1 VHTVFEGM
9 SPEYSGDTFLT
20 FPERSE
26 EMKPQT
32 RRIELL
38 DELRGFAILAMIVHH
53 TFLDIGF
60 VLGLDWGYNIFDNLC
75 ILQPVFWAIFIVIS
89 GICSRLSR
97 NTLKRGAIV
106 FAAGLA
112 VTLVTA
118 VIMPKIG
125 ITGAEIYFGI
135 LSCLGACM
143 IITGLLM
150 PLITKAKP
158 IIGMIVSAVLFAFSY
173 SISSGSLCFGL
184 IKLPE
189 ILYKSN
195 WLMSLGMFSPSFESA
210 DYFAIIPWLFMFLFG
225 SFLGSWA
232 KDGAFPAFT
241 YKKHSKILSFIGK
254 NSLWFYLAHQPVI
267 YAILYLVAYIIYM
280 IYK

>member
-1 VHTVFEGM
+1 
-9 SPEYSGDTFLT
+9 
-20 FPERSE
+20 
-26 EMKPQT
+26 MKPQT

-38 DELRGFAILAMIVHH
+38 DELRGFAILAMLVHH
-53 TFLDIGF
+53 AFLDIGF
-60 VLGLDWGYNIFDNLC
+60 ILGLDWGYEIFNKLC
-75 ILQPVFWAIFIVIS
+75 VLQPVFWAIFIVIS

-97 NTLKRGAIV
+97 NTLKRGLIV

-118 VIMPKIG
+118 VIMPKMG

-150 PLITKAKP
+150 PLINKTNA
-158 IIGMIVSAVLFAFSY
+158 IFGMALSAVLFAFFY
-173 SISSGSLCFGL
+173 GISSRYLCFGL
-184 IKLPE
+184 IKLPDA
-189 ILYKSN
+189 LYQTN
-195 WLMSLGMFSPSFESA
+195 WLMPLGIFSSSFESA
-210 DYFAIIPWLFMFLFG
+210 DYFSIIPWLFMFLFG
-225 SFLGSWA
+225 AFLGQYA

-267 YAILYLVAYIIYM
+267 YAILYLVAHIIYL
-280 IYK
+280 IYR

>member
-1 VHTVFEGM
+1 MGYIINITNPKGAEKM
-9 SPEYSGDTFLT
+9 EA
-20 FPERSE
+20 
-26 EMKPQT
+26 KT

-60 VLGLDWGYNIFDNLC
+60 VLGMDWGYKVFDKLC
-75 ILQPVFWAIFIVIS
+75 VLQPVFWAIFIIIS

-118 VIMPKIG
+118 VIMPKMG

-135 LSCLGACM
+135 LSCLGVCM
-143 IITGLLM
+143 IITGLFM
-150 PLITKAKP
+150 PLIKKTNP
-158 IIGMIVSAVLFAFSY
+158 IFGMAICAALFAIFY
-173 SISSGSLCFGL
+173 SVSSGSLCFGL

-189 ILYKSN
+189 ALYQTN
-195 WLMSLGMFSPSFESA
+195 WLMPLGIFSETFESA
-210 DYFAIIPWLFMFLFG
+210 DYFAILPWLFMFLFG
-225 SFLGSWA
+225 AFLGQYA
-232 KDGAFPAFT
+232 KDGAFPAFA
-241 YKKHSKILSFIGK
+241 YKKHSKFLSFIGR

-267 YAILYLVAYIIYM
+267 YAALYLVAHIIYL